1 MRGFIRQD
9 ISFSLRTLFKHSGFT
24 ITAVLTLAL
33 GIGATTAI
41 FSVVYAVFEPMPYP
55 QPDQLV
61 MVWSKIRE
69 ERNSVAPGDYLEWKR
84 RSTSF
89 QGLHAWSGGSFN
101 VATSDRPEQID
112 GSPRTPGFFRME
124 GLPMFLG
131 RDFLDEEGQPGR
143 DHVVILS
150 NRMWRAHFASD
161 RSIVGKDIRMNGE
174 PYRVV
179 GVLPPGMHDRLPMQ
193 LWVPLALGPEQ
204 TTNHNAHFILVMGRL
219 KDGVSINQAQ
229 SEMNG
234 IARQLQNEY
243 PQTNTGWDVSVQPLH
258 LNFVEPTTRRNL
270 WLLLGAVGFLLLIAC
285 VNVANLL
292 MARGTTRQR
301 EVALRAALGASRLR
315 LFNQF
320 LTESLV
326 LALIGGVFGVLFAG
340 LILNAINMVMPPVG
354 TMLPSEADIR
364 ISVPVL
370 LFTTAVAAVSGILFG
385 AVPAWQATRLDLNEV
400 LKAGGRTGGGTRR
413 SALRFLVIA
422 EFSLALTLL
431 ATGGM
436 ALKGFWNLTRVDL
449 GIRREHA
456 LTFQLPVP
464 EERLKGPQQIRSY
477 YRQMLNRVEAVPG
490 VTNVAVMTGV
500 PARGPNFGMPFT
512 IVGQAAAANLS
523 ERPGAAFQMVSPQY
537 VDALGIRVAKGRS
550 IDTHDVET
558 SPRVAMVNETFVSR
572 YLSGIDPMT
581 QRVSVEEI
589 IPGGAL
595 GPAVEWQIVGVY
607 QNVRGAGI
615 REEYPEISVPF
626 WQNPWPQVSMV
637 VRTEGEPKAVTKS
650 VAAAIN
656 SVDADLPLA
665 GVKTIDEIVS
675 ESLAIDR
682 FSMVLFSSFGLL
694 GLMLAAVGIYG
705 VMAFGVA
712 QRTHEFGVRMALGA
726 QRAGV
731 VGLVLRE
738 GTFVAVI
745 GALIGL
751 GGAYLVGRVMQS
763 TLYGV
768 GAMDGFAVGATA
780 ALLLGVAVL
789 ACLIPALRASRVEP
803 MTALRE
809 E

>member
-61 MVWSKIRE
+61 MVWSRIRE

-89 QGLHAWSGGSFN
+89 QDLHAWSGGSFN

-143 DHVVILS
+143 EHVVILS

-161 RSIVGKDIRMNGE
+161 LSIVGKDIRMNGE
-174 PYRVV
+174 PCRVV

-204 TTNHNAHFILVMGRL
+204 ATNHNAHFILVMGRL

-243 PQTNTGWDVSVQPLH
+243 PQTNTGWDVSVEPLH

-354 TMLPSEADIR
+354 TM
-364 ISVPVL
+364 
-370 LFTTAVAAVSGILFG
+370 
-385 AVPAWQATRLDLNEV
+385 
-400 LKAGGRTGGGTRR
+400 
-413 SALRFLVIA
+413 
-422 EFSLALTLL
+422 
-431 ATGGM
+431 
-436 ALKGFWNLTRVDL
+436 
-449 GIRREHA
+449 
-456 LTFQLPVP
+456 
-464 EERLKGPQQIRSY
+464 
-477 YRQMLNRVEAVPG
+477 
-490 VTNVAVMTGV
+490 
-500 PARGPNFGMPFT
+500 
-512 IVGQAAAANLS
+512 
-523 ERPGAAFQMVSPQY
+523 
-537 VDALGIRVAKGRS
+537 
-550 IDTHDVET
+550 
-558 SPRVAMVNETFVSR
+558 
-572 YLSGIDPMT
+572 
-581 QRVSVEEI
+581 
-589 IPGGAL
+589 
-595 GPAVEWQIVGVY
+595 
-607 QNVRGAGI
+607 
-615 REEYPEISVPF
+615 
-626 WQNPWPQVSMV
+626 
-637 VRTEGEPKAVTKS
+637 
-650 VAAAIN
+650 
-656 SVDADLPLA
+656 
-665 GVKTIDEIVS
+665 
-675 ESLAIDR
+675 
-682 FSMVLFSSFGLL
+682 
-694 GLMLAAVGIYG
+694 
-705 VMAFGVA
+705 
-712 QRTHEFGVRMALGA
+712 
-726 QRAGV
+726 
-731 VGLVLRE
+731 
-738 GTFVAVI
+738 
-745 GALIGL
+745 
-751 GGAYLVGRVMQS
+751 
-763 TLYGV
+763 
-768 GAMDGFAVGATA
+768 
-780 ALLLGVAVL
+780 
-789 ACLIPALRASRVEP
+789 
-803 MTALRE
+803 
-809 E
+809 